1 MAAVRSR
8 ARSRASTIRY
18 LAAVLPR
25 SAVGSNATSWRQ
37 IYRPR
42 PDPTPSHDGA
52 TPRHQPAPSRHP
64 RPRKRDSRALVPLL
78 RRRHAHK
85 RTSMHG
91 HGVVDLRSEEGGA
104 QLGHGLSV
112 WSRGARPR
120 RYDAADSAA
129 GVPLSA
135 TPAPARQPAHAR
147 GTSRPGRRR
156 RSRAHCTR
164 TPFAGR
170 RTGTSWRTTP
180 PAAPSAAVPRRPANP
195 DVPRG
200 PPDSDRKRS
209 ITRTSPS
216 TATGPVPG
224 AVSRRSDAA
233 NSLAVSVARRSASVG
248 GPAGPPVAVPAV
260 RRGVGQVHRDHRF
273 VTL

>member
-147 GTSRPGRRR
+147 GTSRRDD
-156 RSRAHCTR
+156 
-164 TPFAGR
+164 
-170 RTGTSWRTTP
+170 
-180 PAAPSAAVPRRPANP
+180 AAAAVPIAHARPSRAGVQ
-195 DVPRG
+195 VPRG
-200 PPDSDRKRS
+200 GPLRPPRRPQRCPAGRP
-209 ITRTSPS
+209 TQTSPAGRP
-216 TATGPVPG
+216 TPTGTGRLPAPPP
-224 AVSRRSDAA
+224 APPRDPCRA
-233 NSLAVSVARRSASVG
+233 RSAGAPTPRTPWLSVWPG
-248 GPAGPPVAVPAV
+248 CRRPSVDQPGPRSRCLPFGEE
-260 RRGVGQVHRDHRF
+260 
-273 VTL
+273 